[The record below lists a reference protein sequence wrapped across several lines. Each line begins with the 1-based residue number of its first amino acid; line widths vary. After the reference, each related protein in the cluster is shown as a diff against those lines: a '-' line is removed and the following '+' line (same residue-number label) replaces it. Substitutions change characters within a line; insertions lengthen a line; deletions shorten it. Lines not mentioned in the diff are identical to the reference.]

1 MKGTVSS
8 ILLLF
13 ALLGSSRSEKTATRR
28 KSILGVSNDG
38 SSRGERIL
46 EKKLHNSANNY
57 HASRGNKLVRDAKER
72 KEERDLMLYPRKL
85 TRPCM

>member
-13 ALLGSSRSEKTATRR
+13 ALLGSSRSEKTARR
-28 KSILGVSNDG
+28 KGILGVSNDG

-46 EKKLHNSANNY
+46 EKKLHNTANNY
-57 HASRGNKLVRDAKER
+57 HSSRGNKLVRDARER
-72 KEERDLMLYPRKL
+72 KEDRDLMLMPRKL
-85 TRPCM
+85 TKS

>member
-13 ALLGSSRSEKTATRR
+13 ALLGSSQSEKTARR
-28 KSILGVSNDG
+28 KGILGVSNDG

-46 EKKLHNSANNY
+46 EKKLHNTANNY
-57 HASRGNKLVRDAKER
+57 HSSRGNKLVRDARER
-72 KEERDLMLYPRKL
+72 KEDRDLMLMPRKL
-85 TRPCM
+85 TKS